1 MGALGE
7 GRHKACPYG
16 PRTRRRSGVGAP
28 LVGALG
34 EGRHKACPYGPLTR
48 VATIQCSGAIMRF
61 VSRPRGNEPP
71 TRPARG
77 GAHLR
82 QVLLEWDRMGDRLH
96 ARQPAGRQPACDA
109 LGRRYAEAEAHGQK
123 NPDRGYRFGMRRWRG
138 GSQDVRFAGMQ
149 ERDLETE
156 NWQDPLDP
164 TPNRMYTYG
173 LGRWLSPDP
182 AGGDIRPSSDA
193 LRRFVLSDRFFFPLL
208 PRRAID
214 C

>member
-1 MGALGE
+1 MHGNPLG
-7 GRHKACPYG
+7 GSQLVM
-16 PRTRRRSGVGAP
+16 RSDG
-28 LVGALG
+28 
-34 EGRHKACPYGPLTR
+34 
-48 VATIQCSGAIMRF
+48 S
-61 VSRPRGNEPP
+61 
-71 TRPARG
+71 
-77 GAHLR
+77 
-82 QVLLEWDRMGDRLH
+82 
-96 ARQPAGRQPACDA
+96 
-109 LGRRYAEAEAHGQK
+109 YAEGEVFY
-123 NPDRGYRFGMRRWRG
+123 PFGMRRWRG

-193 LRRFVLSDRFFFPLL
+193 LRRWVLSDRFFFPLL
-208 PRRAID
+208 PRRATD